1 MTHYSTTDLI
11 KASHRKFAEMRDHGK
26 TYCPSEVARELFPN
40 DWRDKMDLVRSVADI
55 LVESGELLVL
65 QKGEIKKDLP
75 SKLMGPIRLQKR
87 N

>member
-1 MTHYSTTDLI
+1 MTDNRTTNLI
-11 KASHRKFAEMRDHGK
+11 MASHLNFAENRDHGK

-65 QKGEIKKDLP
+65 QKGEIKKGLP